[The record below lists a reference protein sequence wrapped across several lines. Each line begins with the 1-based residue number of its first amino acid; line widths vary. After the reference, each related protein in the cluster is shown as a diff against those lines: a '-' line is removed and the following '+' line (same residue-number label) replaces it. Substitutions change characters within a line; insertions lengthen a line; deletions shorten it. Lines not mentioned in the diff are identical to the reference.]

1 MSGHITAGDISPLY
15 EMTEPTY
22 GQTAGGVT
30 AYYAD
35 LKGDN
40 GSFTPTDNP
49 NMNIAWRHDSRAFN
63 IADNVPTCLDAGY
76 TDVVE
81 VRDASGWEKI
91 IKYAIGDNGTTAGIP
106 RLKSRTTSLPVK
118 VSNRYDELIYT
129 GCKTDRLEIKADQPG
144 GIVEFDETVQAA
156 YSHIA
161 TPPTRPGYDPPTALS
176 GSHALQW
183 MNGVT
188 VGSTAI
194 YPQSFRIS
202 INNNLG
208 RVRGWNEEIEKACT
222 VGLAEGRLNMEM
234 EMDVWRED
242 LAEIAKA
249 SEGAPGANM
258 AQTIILTLGISNPK
272 ELHMHAVPMLDG
284 QFSPIIQDKQMETLR
299 FRIDYMYLSTPE
311 SS

>member
-1 MSGHITAGDISPLY
+1 MTHLTAGDISPLY

-22 GQTAGGVT
+22 GQTSGGVT

-35 LKGDN
+35 LKGDG

-63 IADNVPTCLDAGY
+63 VADNVPTCLDAGY

-91 IKYAIGDNGTTAGIP
+91 IKYAIGDDGTTAGIP
-106 RLKSRTTSLPVK
+106 RLKSRTTELLVK
-118 VSNRYDELIYT
+118 VGSRYDGLIYT

-156 YSHIA
+156 YSHIG
-161 TPPTRPGYDPPTALS
+161 TFPTRPGYDPPVALS
-176 GSHALQW
+176 SRPALQW
-183 MNGVT
+183 MNGVKI
-188 VGSTAI
+188 GSTAI

-202 INNNLG
+202 INNSLG
-208 RVRGWNEEIEKACT
+208 RVRGWNEDIEKACT
-222 VGLAEGRLNMEM
+222 VGLAEGRLEMEM
-234 EMDVWRED
+234 EMEVWRED

-249 SEGAPGANM
+249 MEAAPGANM
-258 AQTIILTLGISNPK
+258 AQTITLTLGISNPK
-272 ELHMHAVPMLDG
+272 ELHIYAVPMLDG
-284 QFSPIIQDKQMETLR
+284 QLSAIIQDKQMETLH
-299 FRIDYMYLSTPE
+299 FRIESLYIATPE